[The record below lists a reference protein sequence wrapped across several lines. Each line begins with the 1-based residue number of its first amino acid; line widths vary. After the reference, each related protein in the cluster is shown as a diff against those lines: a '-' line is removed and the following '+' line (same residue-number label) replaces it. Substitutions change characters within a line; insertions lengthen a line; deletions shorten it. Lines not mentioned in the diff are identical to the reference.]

1 MNFHWIFTKWIT
13 ITREMSSKISYV
25 EKGRCKRL
33 IWSKACLFRCTRER
47 DAKWSFY
54 VRLRAMWGWN
64 EKKGRLTDGGDV
76 LTLAH
81 QIPECFNIRDTQNI
95 KIHRNQLS
103 FRVYRRFDLS
113 IFFRLFFTIVS
124 IYFFFTQ
131 IFADYVKC
139 VRDSYFSCSGNCR
152 LFYFVFGSVTFIFN
166 SFVLNFSSETISLW
180 ERSRTNDDGF

>member
-1 MNFHWIFTKWIT
+1 M
-13 ITREMSSKISYV
+13 
-25 EKGRCKRL
+25 
-33 IWSKACLFRCTRER
+33 
-47 DAKWSFY
+47 
-54 VRLRAMWGWN
+54 
-64 EKKGRLTDGGDV
+64 

-81 QIPECFNIRDTQNI
+81 QIPECFNIRDAQNI

-113 IFFRLFFTIVS
+113 IFFVFFFLFTIVS

-166 SFVLNFSSETISLW
+166 SFVLNFSSETLSL
-180 ERSRTNDDGF
+180 